1 MSAQDNL
8 SQQLFH
14 GTKAVLKGHI
24 IHPGPSGVAYATTDP
39 GSAELFGRTKLP
51 EGEVGENKVYRV
63 MPLGN
68 DVKTKRGKFKG
79 ETHHLSST
87 GFLVLGEHNK

>member
-8 SQQLFH
+8 SQQLVH
-14 GTKAVLKGHI
+14 GTRAVLKGHI
-24 IHPGPSGVAYATTDP
+24 IHPGPSGYAYATTDP
-39 GSAELFGRTKLP
+39 GSAELFGKTKLP

-63 MPLGN
+63 MSLGTDN
-68 DVKTKRGKFKG
+68 VTKKGKFKG
-79 ETHHLSST
+79 ETHHLSPT

>member
-14 GTKAVLKGHI
+14 GTRAKIEGQI
-24 IHPGPSGVAYATTDP
+24 IRPGASGFAYATTDR

-63 MPLGN
+63 MPMGN
-68 DVKTKRGKFKG
+68 VTTKPGNFRG
-79 ETHHLSST
+79 ETHHISDT
-87 GFLVLGEHNK
+87 GFIILGEA